1 MVIFRDSRDQFRF
14 RLVAANGEIVA
25 TSESYTTR
33 HDAERAAERVR
44 DLAVQ
49 ASVEFADIRPKGS

>member
-14 RLVAANGEIVA
+14 RLVAANGEIIA

-33 HDAERAAERVR
+33 HDAVRAAERVR

-49 ASVEFADIRPKGS
+49 ANVEFADVRTRED